1 MCVVSEQDS
10 KFGRLEGNSREI
22 PHVYPDSW
30 AMERT
35 GDQDRLVIT
44 QAVHQVKLVRDLSQV
59 MHEPFGILYVLVV
72 PRGAHEAGR
81 YQSPT
86 PVSRQDLLNFL
97 NRFEHFL
104 ESDGR
109 HILWVAS
116 IGEPDLLVYDRH
128 NMIYS
133 YGRLEHFKKILETK
147 AIAETPQVKIPSPHV
162 HYYHEEFDEN
172 ENQLLRYWD
181 WKRSPL
187 RNQDTQ

>member
-1 MCVVSEQDS
+1 VVSEQDF

-30 AMERT
+30 AKERT

-44 QAVHQVKLVRDLSQV
+44 QAVHQVNLVRDLSQI
-59 MHEPFGILYVLVV
+59 MDEPFGILYVLVV
-72 PRGAHEAGR
+72 PRGEHEAGR
-81 YQSPT
+81 YQSPN
-86 PVSRQDLLNFL
+86 PVSRQDLLSFL

-109 HILWVAS
+109 HNLWVAS

-128 NMIYS
+128 NLIYS

-147 AIAETPQVKIPSPHV
+147 GIAETPQVKIPSPHV

-172 ENQLLRYWD
+172 ESQLLKYWD